1 MMWNTWILQIL
12 AVLALSFSTCYIYM
26 HHGERSSQ
34 SSNSD
39 IKVGKQTR
47 TRRDGVAQVTKDG
60 SKTAGKKK
68 RKKVSEIAAAANN
81 YKRTKTRTND
91 PAVDGD
97 EGKPVGD
104 KTDAVNNVTSNKKKR
119 VAGAGKKRKS
129 TKPKKQCYRS

>member
-1 MMWNTWILQIL
+1 MAKGAARAATRT
-12 AVLALSFSTCYIYM
+12 SP
-26 HHGERSSQ
+26 R
-34 SSNSD
+34 
-39 IKVGKQTR
+39 GKQTR
-47 TRRDGVAQVTKDG
+47 TRRDGVAQVAKDG

-68 RKKVSEIAAAANN
+68 RKKDSEIAAAANN
-81 YKRTKTRTND
+81 NKGTKTTND

-97 EGKPVGD
+97 KGKPVGD